1 MKKSKWV
8 MAGVVVLFGICLA
21 GVANRKQVTQ
31 NPTAAVV
38 DGSYILQGDADGNYR
53 IQFNADTMTYET
65 INQTD
70 EGDIVTDSG
79 SYTVDDGKI
88 YTFSETDD
96 ANSRILAITDGQLT
110 DQDNGNVYVQ

>member
-8 MAGVVVLFGICLA
+8 MAGAVVLLGICLA
-21 GVANRKQVTQ
+21 GAANRKQDAQ

-38 DGSYILQGDADGNYR
+38 DGSYMLQSDADGNYR
-53 IQFNADTMTYET
+53 MQFDADTMTYET

-79 SYTVDDGKI
+79 SYTVDDGKV

-110 DQDNGNVYVQ
+110 DQDNGNIYVQ